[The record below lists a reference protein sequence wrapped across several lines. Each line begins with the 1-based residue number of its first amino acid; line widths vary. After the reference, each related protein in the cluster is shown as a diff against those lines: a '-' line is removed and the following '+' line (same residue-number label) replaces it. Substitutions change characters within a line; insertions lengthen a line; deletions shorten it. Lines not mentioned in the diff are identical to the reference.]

1 MWRSCTR
8 FVLILAVITMAT
20 NAALAD
26 HRAQTP
32 YVKAISPTNVAAGAG
47 SFTLKVWGSNF
58 NGSDAVTW
66 NGTKLATTLVSSTQ
80 ATAVV
85 PASAVAN
92 AGRAYVAMWDSR
104 TGRYSYS
111 LTFYIVAA
119 STTVS
124 ISVAPTSTALST
136 GASKQFG
143 ATVSGCTNTAATWR
157 ATRGTVS
164 TTGLYK
170 APSSAGPDTITA
182 TSVSDPTKSA
192 SASVN
197 VSDPATV
204 SVSVSPASATT
215 TTNGTAQFSATVTGS
230 TNTAVTWTAT
240 GGSVSSTGMFTAP
253 STAGTYTITATS
265 AADTSKSASA
275 SVNVSAP
282 ATVSVSISP
291 ASATTTTNGTAQF
304 SATVSGSTNTADTWS
319 ATGGTISSAGLYTA
333 PSTAGTW
340 TVKATSVA
348 DPTKSASATA
358 TVNAPV
364 SVSISP
370 ASATTTTNGTAQF
383 SATVTGSTN
392 TAVTWTATGGTVSST
407 GMFTAPSTAGT
418 YTITATSAA
427 DTSKYASASITVS
440 APVAAKPTFTP
451 APGTY
456 TSAQSVTLT
465 STTSGA
471 TICYTTDGS
480 NPAATTPGACSAGTT
495 LANGGAVTV
504 SASETLKAIATESG
518 YTNSAAGSA
527 AYVISSSCVANTT
540 AIGPY
545 TACSAT
551 FAENKSN
558 PGTFV
563 TATYTPAV
571 GNGVLLLLGW
581 GGGTQPYN
589 QSVTSIVNQNGTSL
603 SCFVPS
609 PSSPYR
615 LASGPGVDS
624 EVMALYYC
632 PAIPA
637 SPAVTAIRVNLDSG
651 AYDIKAIVV
660 EFKAGAIATSNF
672 WDTDASAVSTTSTA
686 LQAAVSVTNHNPND
700 LVLAFLHNGNPTYP
714 TGGYPPASPDPNYTA
729 ITTNPAYLA
738 NGVLEARSVTS
749 IANQTATIS
758 WQNTNLQWF
767 GIIAA
772 LKSAIA
778 STPTFSPGAGTY
790 AGAQSVT
797 ITSPTSGATIC
808 YTTDGSSPAAS
819 IPGTCS
825 AGTTLTNGGAVTVST
840 SETLKAIATESG
852 FTNSGVGSA
861 TYVINATVLPVSVS
875 VTPNSTTT
883 TTSGKIQFTA
893 SVTGST
899 NTSVTWSVAAGGG
912 TISTSGL
919 YTAPS
924 TAGTAS
930 VVATSVADPR
940 SSALADI
947 IINAPV
953 TVLLSASPTSVSF
966 GSVMVGAS
974 AGHAVTLSNTGNS
987 AVTISSASFT
997 GSGFGLSGLTFPFTL
1012 AAAASQNASLTF
1024 APSGS
1029 GTASGSVS
1037 FVSNATNSPATVTL
1051 SGSGTAPVQHTAMLN
1066 WQSGGSTV
1074 SFNVYRSS
1082 ISGGPYTRVNSTVAT
1097 SYADSSVQ
1105 SGQTYYYVVTGL
1117 DSTGTESGYSSPVA
1131 AVIPTP

>member
-20 NAALAD
+20 NVALAD
-26 HRAQTP
+26 RRYFQVP
-32 YVKAISPTNVAAGAG
+32 YIRAISPMSVAAGAG
-47 SFTLKVWGSNF
+47 SYTLKVSGSNF
-58 NGSDAVTW
+58 NSSDTVTW
-66 NGTKLATTLVSSTQ
+66 NGVKLATTLANSMQ

-92 AGRAYVAMWDSR
+92 AGKAYVAMWDSKS
-104 TGRYSYS
+104 GRYSNS
-111 LTFYIVAA
+111 VAFYIVA

-124 ISVAPTSTALST
+124 ISVSPTSTSLTT
-136 GASKQFG
+136 GALRQFS

-164 TTGLYK
+164 AAGLYT
-170 APSSAGPDTITA
+170 APSSGGPDTITA
-182 TSVSDPTKSA
+182 TSAADPTKSA
-192 SASVN
+192 SASVS

-204 SVSVSPASATT
+204 SVSVSPTSATILT
-215 TTNGTAQFSATVTGS
+215 GGTQQFTATVSGS
-230 TNTAVTWTAT
+230 TNTAVTWSAT
-240 GGSVSSTGMFTAP
+240 GGTISAGLYTAGSS
-253 STAGTYTITATS
+253 AGTYTVTATS
-265 AADTSKSASA
+265 AADTTKKASA
-275 SVNVSAP
+275 SVTVNAP
-282 ATVSVSISP
+282 VIVGISVAP
-291 ASATTTTNGTAQF
+291 TSATINTGGTQQF
-304 SATVSGSTNTADTWS
+304 SATVSGSTNTAVTWS
-319 ATGGTISSAGLYTA
+319 ATAGSVSSGGLYTA
-333 PSTAGTW
+333 PS
-340 TVKATSVA
+340 S
-348 DPTKSASATA
+348 
-358 TVNAPV
+358 
-364 SVSISP
+364 
-370 ASATTTTNGTAQF
+370 
-383 SATVTGSTN
+383 
-392 TAVTWTATGGTVSST
+392 
-407 GMFTAPSTAGT
+407 AGT
-418 YTITATSAA
+418 YTATATSAA
-427 DTSKYASASITVS
+427 DSTKYASASITVS

-451 APGTY
+451 SPGTY

-495 LANGGAVTV
+495 LANGGAVMV
-504 SASETLKAIATESG
+504 STSETLKAIATESG

-527 AYVISSSCVANTT
+527 AYVISSSCAANTT

-545 TACSAT
+545 TACGATSAKNT
-551 FAENKSN
+551 SN

-571 GNGVLLLLGW
+571 GNGVLLLLDW

-609 PSSPYR
+609 PASPYR

-637 SPAVTAIRVNLDSG
+637 SPAVTAIRVNLDSA
-651 AYDIKAIVV
+651 AYDIEAIVV

-672 WDTDASAVSTTSTA
+672 WDTDAGAVSTTSTA

-729 ITTNPAYLA
+729 ITTNPAYPA

-758 WQNTNLQWF
+758 WQNSNLQWF

-790 AGAQSVT
+790 GGAQSVT
-797 ITSPTSGATIC
+797 ITSATSGATIC
-808 YTTDGSSPAAS
+808 YTTDGSNPAAS
-819 IPGTCS
+819 TPGTCS
-825 AGTTLTNGGAVTVST
+825 AGTTLANGAAVTVST

-852 FTNSGVGSA
+852 FTNSGAGSA
-861 TYVINATVLPVSVS
+861 AYVINATVTPVVSVS
-875 VTPNSTTT
+875 ISPNNTST
-883 TTSGKIQFTA
+883 TTSGKVQFA
-893 SVTGST
+893 AAVTGST
-899 NTSVTWSVAAGGG
+899 NTAVTWSVAAGGG
-912 TISTSGL
+912 TVSISGL
-919 YTAPS
+919 FTAPS

-940 SSALADI
+940 SSALADV

-966 GSVMVGAS
+966 GSVLVGGSAS
-974 AGHAVTLSNTGNS
+974 RAVTLSNTGNS
-987 AVTISSASFT
+987 AVTVSSASFT
-997 GSGFGLSGLTFPFTL
+997 GSGFGVSGLTFPFTL
-1012 AAAASQNASLTF
+1012 AAAASKNASLTF
-1024 APSGS
+1024 APSSS

-1051 SGSGTAPVQHTAMLN
+1051 SGSGTTPVQHTAMLS
-1066 WQSGGSTV
+1066 WQSSGSAAG
-1074 SFNVYRSS
+1074 FNVYRSPS
-1082 ISGGPYTRVNSTVAT
+1082 SGSSYTRVNSTT
-1097 SYADSSVQ
+1097 STNPSYADSTVQ
-1105 SGQTYYYVVTGL
+1105 SGHTYYYVVTQL
-1117 DSTGTESGYSSPVA
+1117 DSTGMESGYSSQVT